1 MIIWRQT
8 KVVQPHSLDDS
19 HYWVVS
25 TPKKKRFSF
34 LQSVF
39 TQSLE
44 NVFFT
49 RQTSALNISD
59 HRQWD
64 PLMCLTTVPFVRTS
78 ADITYLNESTL
89 IAWNYPC
96 VWCISAAS
104 VLTLGVPIRWSPQRN
119 SRAKLAVIFY
129 HTGVKEKCDHY
140 YLLQKKNGFTLFALW
155 EVGSTFATPELLTDK
170 KVKNSWSKKSS
181 HCIGV
186 TETCWAYIY
195 YTLTSYC
202 SYLKVLQFWNY
213 NTRSDLW
220 LPVIFLSSEDHS
232 GFPEC
237 LWSSMWRQ
245 CLAHAVSRFESATF
259 WTQAHFL
266 NH

>member
-1 MIIWRQT
+1 MKTNQSCTTSLTVSPMWLWMIRT
-8 KVVQPHSLDDS
+8 TGLSVL
-19 HYWVVS
+19 
-25 TPKKKRFSF
+25 PKKQSF
-34 LQSVF
+34 LQSIF

-96 VWCISAAS
+96 VWYISAAS

-140 YLLQKKNGFTLFALW
+140 YLLQKKNWFHFICTLR
-155 EVGSTFATPELLTDK
+155 
-170 KVKNSWSKKSS
+170 SW
-181 HCIGV
+181 
-186 TETCWAYIY
+186 
-195 YTLTSYC
+195 
-202 SYLKVLQFWNY
+202 
-213 NTRSDLW
+213 
-220 LPVIFLSSEDHS
+220 
-232 GFPEC
+232 
-237 LWSSMWRQ
+237 
-245 CLAHAVSRFESATF
+245 
-259 WTQAHFL
+259 
-266 NH
+266 

>member
-8 KVVQPHSLDDS
+8 KVVQPHSLS
-19 HYWVVS
+19 PPCGYGWFTLLGCQYS
-25 TPKKKRFSF
+25 QKNQSF

-96 VWCISAAS
+96 VWYISAAS

-140 YLLQKKNGFTLFALW
+140 YLLQKKKWFHFICTLR
-155 EVGSTFATPELLTDK
+155 
-170 KVKNSWSKKSS
+170 SW
-181 HCIGV
+181 
-186 TETCWAYIY
+186 
-195 YTLTSYC
+195 
-202 SYLKVLQFWNY
+202 
-213 NTRSDLW
+213 
-220 LPVIFLSSEDHS
+220 
-232 GFPEC
+232 
-237 LWSSMWRQ
+237 
-245 CLAHAVSRFESATF
+245 
-259 WTQAHFL
+259 
-266 NH
+266 

>member
-1 MIIWRQT
+1 MKTNQSCT
-8 KVVQPHSLDDS
+8 TSLTGWFALLGCQYS
-19 HYWVVS
+19 Q
-25 TPKKKRFSF
+25 KNQSF

-96 VWCISAAS
+96 VWYISAAS

-140 YLLQKKNGFTLFALW
+140 YLLQKKKKNWFHFICTLR
-155 EVGSTFATPELLTDK
+155 
-170 KVKNSWSKKSS
+170 SW
-181 HCIGV
+181 
-186 TETCWAYIY
+186 
-195 YTLTSYC
+195 
-202 SYLKVLQFWNY
+202 
-213 NTRSDLW
+213 
-220 LPVIFLSSEDHS
+220 
-232 GFPEC
+232 
-237 LWSSMWRQ
+237 
-245 CLAHAVSRFESATF
+245 
-259 WTQAHFL
+259 
-266 NH
+266 